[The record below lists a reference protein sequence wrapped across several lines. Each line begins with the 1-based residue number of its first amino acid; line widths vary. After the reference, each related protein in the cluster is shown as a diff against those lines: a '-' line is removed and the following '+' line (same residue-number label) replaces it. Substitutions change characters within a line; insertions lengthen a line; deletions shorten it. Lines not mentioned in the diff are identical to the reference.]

1 MKHTLLSLFTVGTIA
16 VGLCSCESMR
26 PNDNLQKV
34 VSGDI
39 FSSKPVDA
47 RQEKVLDEAAWREN
61 QEIPAHYSADPET
74 ARDNAGGRLAFEMPV
89 R

>member
-1 MKHTLLSLFTVGTIA
+1 MKKTLLALFTSGTVA
-16 VGLCSCESMR
+16 AALCSCESMR

-39 FSSKPVDA
+39 FMSRPYDA
-47 RQEKVLDEAAWREN
+47 RQERALDEAAWKEN
-61 QEIPAHYSADPET
+61 QEIPPHYSADPET